1 MSVMIISFRND
12 WLKRF
17 FVKAAHTKSIPADVK
32 SRLFRKIPMIDDTV
46 TDQDLRV
53 PPSDHIEKRQ
63 GAREGFCP
71 IRINRQWR
79 LICQ

>member
-17 FVKAAHTKSIPADVK
+17 FVKGAHAKSIPADVK
-32 SRLFRKIPMIDDTV
+32 SRLFRKIQMIDDTV
-46 TDQDLRV
+46 TDQDLWV

-63 GAREGFCP
+63 GPREGFCS

-79 LICQ
+79 LISQ